1 VVHACNPSHLGGRDQ
16 EGGVR
21 SHPGQI
27 VPETLS
33 RKNPSQKRVSG
44 VAQGVG
50 RESKPKYWR
59 GKKKKKGRMQA
70 RAPANPN
77 SGHIALAYT

>member
-59 GKKKKKGRMQA
+59 GKKKKKKVGCRLGPLQILTVGT
-70 RAPANPN
+70 
-77 SGHIALAYT
+77 SH